1 MAERRASAVWEGNL
15 QQGKGIITDVGSGA
29 IGNLPVTWA
38 ARTESP
44 DGKTSP
50 EELIAAAHSACF
62 SMSFANELNKV
73 GFPPDRISATAICS
87 ADRVEGRFTI
97 ISMDLEV
104 LGKVPGISGDEFE
117 RVGNVAKAGCPVSRA
132 LANNVEIRLKA
143 HLED

>member
-1 MAERRASAVWEGNL
+1 MLKAERRAEVEWQGDLIHGN
-15 QQGKGIITDVGSGA
+15 GTIVSVGSGA

-38 ARTESP
+38 SRTESS

-50 EELIAAAHSACF
+50 EELIAAAHASCF

-73 GFPPDRISATAICS
+73 GFPPDKLSATAICT

-104 LGKVPGISGDEFE
+104 SG
-117 RVGNVAKAGCPVSRA
+117 
-132 LANNVEIRLKA
+132 
-143 HLED
+143 